1 MAEQG
6 HTCGTDEL
14 NPDCQGDGKD
24 DDNALVRRDADR
36 SGLRQGDTA
45 ALCFGDVCPGVFQR
59 YGSAQEGSGG
69 TEHRGRGARL

>member
-24 DDNALVRRDADR
+24 DDNAVVRRDADR
-36 SGLRQGDTA
+36 SELRQGDTA
-45 ALCFGDVCPGVFQR
+45 ALSTGDVCPGVLQR
-59 YGSAQEGSGG
+59 YVCAQEGGGG
-69 TEHRGRGARL
+69 TEYRGRGARL